1 MPSFKSTAVFDLSFF
16 ASRVEPFY
24 WTLIGLPKSQVV
36 VMECHIV
43 LFRELAV
50 QCDKV
55 IHSYVDSSIDQILY
69 EDEMGSLGEKRR
81 HHT

>member
-1 MPSFKSTAVFDLSFF
+1 
-16 ASRVEPFY
+16 
-24 WTLIGLPKSQVV
+24 
-36 VMECHIV
+36 MECHIV
-43 LFRELAV
+43 LFREPAA

-69 EDEMGSLGEKRR
+69 ADEMGSLGEKRR